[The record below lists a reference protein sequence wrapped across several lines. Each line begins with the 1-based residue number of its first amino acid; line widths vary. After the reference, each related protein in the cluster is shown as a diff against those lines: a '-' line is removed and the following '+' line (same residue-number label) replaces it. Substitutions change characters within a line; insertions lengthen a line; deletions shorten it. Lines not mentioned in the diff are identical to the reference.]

1 MACRFSPFREPRDER
16 LVTDQSTGTKRVAVI
31 GGGIAGLSAAHRI
44 QELEKSVE
52 IVLLE
57 SLDQLGGTIQ
67 TVQRDGFLVEQGPD
81 MLATKDPWGLDL
93 CRRLGCESDLIET
106 QDAFRR
112 AFVTR
117 GNRLHPVPAGF
128 TLLSPSQLL
137 PLIRTRLLSPL
148 GKLRALREYW
158 VRVRRET
165 TDESLADFTRRRL
178 GSEVFERIV
187 QPLVGGIYTADPE
200 KLSMQAT
207 LAQFVEMERTHGG
220 LIRGA
225 RQAKKTTRQQGSE
238 SGARYGMFVTLRN
251 GLSGL
256 VERLAEKL
264 PQGSVQLN
272 TVVNQIIPTAD
283 DRWEIRTAKGNLP
296 GKLSNTFDGV
306 VVATPVHATAQLVK
320 STNATLSDQ
329 LGGIDAASSAVVING
344 FRREDISHPLDGFG
358 FVVPARERRTIL
370 ACSFS
375 SIKFAGRA
383 PAGKVLLRTF
393 VGGACQPEMLEK
405 SDEEIQFSVQR
416 ELQDLIGVQGEPVFE
431 EVIRWTRAMP
441 QYHVGH
447 LQRVDEIE
455 QHVARHPGL
464 ELAGNGLHGVGIP
477 QCIHSGESAA
487 ERLFN
492 SWAKMPANV

>member
-1 MACRFSPFREPRDER
+1 MGCRFLPFREPRDER

-44 QELEKSVE
+44 RELDKSVE
-52 IVLLE
+52 IVLME
-57 SLDQLGGTIQ
+57 SLDRLGGAIQ
-67 TVQRDGFLVEQGPD
+67 TIERDEFLVEQGPD
-81 MLATKDPWGLDL
+81 MLATKDPWALDL

-106 QDAFRR
+106 EAAFRR
-112 AFVTR
+112 AFVAR

-137 PLIRTRLLSPL
+137 PLITTRLLSPL
-148 GKLRALREYW
+148 GKLRALGEYW
-158 VRVRRET
+158 VRARRDVA
-165 TDESLADFTRRRL
+165 DESLADFTRRRL

-200 KLSMQAT
+200 QLSMQAT
-207 LAQFVEMERTHGG
+207 LAQFVEMERVHGG

-225 RQAKKTTRQQGSE
+225 RQARKVTQQQGSE
-238 SGARYGMFVTLRN
+238 SGARYGMFVTLRY
-251 GLSGL
+251 GLAGL
-256 VERLAEKL
+256 VERLAERL
-264 PQGSVQLN
+264 PEGSVQLN
-272 TVVNQIIPTAD
+272 TVVDQITPTD
-283 DRWEIRTAKGNLP
+283 NDRWEIAMAKGSLP
-296 GKLSNTFDGV
+296 GKTVKTFDGV
-306 VVATPVHATAQLVK
+306 VVATPVHVAARLL
-320 STNATLSDQ
+320 STSDATLSSR
-329 LGGIDAASSAVVING
+329 LGRIDSASSAVVING

-358 FVVPARERRTIL
+358 FVVPAREQRTIL

-405 SDEEIQFSVQR
+405 PDEEIQLSVQK
-416 ELQDLIGVQGEPVFE
+416 ELQELIGVQGNPIFQQ
-431 EVIRWTRAMP
+431 VIRWTRAMP

-447 LQRVDEIE
+447 LQRVDEI
-455 QHVARHPGL
+455 QQDVARYPGL

-487 ERLFN
+487 ERLLN
-492 SWAKMPANV
+492 SGAKIPANI

>member
-1 MACRFSPFREPRDER
+1 
-16 LVTDQSTGTKRVAVI
+16 VTDQSTGIKRVAVI

-44 QELEKSVE
+44 RELDKSVE
-52 IVLLE
+52 IVLME
-57 SLDQLGGTIQ
+57 SLDRLGGAIQ
-67 TVQRDGFLVEQGPD
+67 TIERDEFLVEHGPD

-106 QDAFRR
+106 EAAFRR
-112 AFVTR
+112 AFVAR
-117 GNRLHPVPAGF
+117 GTRLHPVPAGF

-137 PLIRTRLLSPL
+137 PLITTRLLSPL
-148 GKLRALREYW
+148 GKLRALGEYW
-158 VRVRRET
+158 VRSRRDAA
-165 TDESLADFTRRRL
+165 DESLADFTRRRL

-207 LAQFVEMERTHGG
+207 LAQFVEMERAHGG

-225 RQAKKTTRQQGSE
+225 RQARKVTQQQGSE

-251 GLSGL
+251 GLSGM
-256 VERLAEKL
+256 VQRLAEKL
-264 PQGSVQLN
+264 PEGSVQLN
-272 TVVNQIIPTAD
+272 TVVDQITPTAD
-283 DRWEIRTAKGNLP
+283 DRWAIVTAEESLTDQSTNM
-296 GKLSNTFDGV
+296 FDGV
-306 VVATPVHATAQLVK
+306 VVATPVHAAGRLLR

-329 LGGIDAASSAVVING
+329 LGGIDSASSAVVING

-358 FVVPARERRTIL
+358 FVVPAREKRTIL

-405 SDEEIQFSVQR
+405 SDEEIQLSVQR
-416 ELQDLIGVQGEPVFE
+416 ELQELIGVQGEPIFAQV
-431 EVIRWTRAMP
+431 VRWTRAMP

-455 QHVARHPGL
+455 QHVARYPGL
-464 ELAGNGLHGVGIP
+464 EMAGNGLHGVGIP
-477 QCIHSGESAA
+477 QCIHSGESAV

-492 SWAKMPANV
+492 SWA

>member
-1 MACRFSPFREPRDER
+1 M
-16 LVTDQSTGTKRVAVI
+16 TDQSTGNKRVAVI

-44 QELEKSVE
+44 HELDESVE
-52 IVLLE
+52 VVLLE
-57 SLDQLGGTIQ
+57 SLDHLGGAIQ

-93 CRRLGCESDLIET
+93 CRRLGCEADLIKTED
-106 QDAFRR
+106 QFRR
-112 AFVTR
+112 AFVAR
-117 GNRLHPVPAGF
+117 GNRLYPVPAGF

-178 GSEVFERIV
+178 GNEVFERIV
-187 QPLVGGIYTADPE
+187 QPLVGGIYTADPQ

-207 LAQFVEMERTHGG
+207 LPQFVAMEQNHGG

-225 RQAKKTTRQQGSE
+225 RQGKKTAAEQGSE
-238 SGARYGMFVTLRN
+238 SGARYGMFVALRD
-251 GLSGL
+251 GLHGIVQRL
-256 VERLAEKL
+256 VEKL
-264 PQGSVQLN
+264 PEKSVQLN
-272 TVVNQIIPTAD
+272 ATVDQITPTVD
-283 DRWEIRTAKGNLP
+283 NRWEITAAEESVANQ
-296 GKLSNTFDGV
+296 LSNIFDGV
-306 VVATPVHATAQLVK
+306 VVATPVHVAARLLRN
-320 STNATLSDQ
+320 TNTTLSDQ
-329 LGGIDAASSAVVING
+329 LGGIESASSAVVING

-358 FVVPARERRTIL
+358 FVVPAREKRTIL

-375 SIKFAGRA
+375 SVKFAGRA

-405 SDEEIQFSVQR
+405 SDEEIQLSVQK
-416 ELQDLIGVQGEPVFE
+416 ELQDLIGVKGKPIFE
-431 EVIRWTRAMP
+431 QVIRWNRAMP
-441 QYHVGH
+441 QYHLGH

-455 QHVARHPGL
+455 QLVVRHSGL

-492 SWAKMPANV
+492 SWK